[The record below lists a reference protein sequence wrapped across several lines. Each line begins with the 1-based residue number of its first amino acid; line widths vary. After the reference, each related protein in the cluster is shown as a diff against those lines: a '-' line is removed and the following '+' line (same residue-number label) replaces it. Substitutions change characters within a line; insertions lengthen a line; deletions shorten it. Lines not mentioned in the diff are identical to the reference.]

1 MIRALLVLLL
11 LASPLAA
18 QDQNQGGPTS
28 WFPHSSPCGAER
40 PLLEL
45 LAKQE
50 ELLLFVGIGQSIG
63 VNGIPLRGTMMTFAN
78 QSTGSYT
85 MVLRFPSGQMC
96 LIMNGNNFQPYDG
109 KIPQAADQL

>member
-18 QDQNQGGPTS
+18 QDSVGGPTS
-28 WFPHSSPCGAER
+28 WFPHSSPCGPER

-45 LAKQE
+45 LAKQKE
-50 ELLLFVGIGQSIG
+50 MLLFVGIGQVIG
-63 VNGIPLRGTMMTFAN
+63 TNGVPLRGTMMTFAN
-78 QSTGSYT
+78 QETGSYT

-96 LIMNGNNFQPYDG
+96 MIMNGNTFQPYDG
-109 KIPQAADQL
+109 KIPEVPEYL

>member
-18 QDQNQGGPTS
+18 QNQGGPTA
-28 WFPHSSPCGAER
+28 WFPHSSPCGPER

-45 LAKQE
+45 LAKQKE
-50 ELLLFVGIGQSIG
+50 MLLFVGIGQVIG
-63 VNGIPLRGTMMTFAN
+63 TNGVSLRGTMMTFTN
-78 QSTGSYT
+78 QSTGNYT

-96 LIMNGNNFQPYDG
+96 MIMNGNNFQPYDG